1 MFQNERCIIIDESGN
16 LGIDG
21 RYFVIACIDTSD
33 CKALHN
39 LMKRKL
45 KQAKKTFPEFNVYE
59 HEIKAADAY
68 PCVKH
73 HILKSIAAKDIHIS
87 YIVADITH
95 IETRLL
101 QNKNILYNY
110 LAKLLIDKIIT
121 SHDKNTK
128 INILCDNKTTK
139 VKSTNSFKEYII
151 AQLNYERRYDL
162 DLNIKFMDSCA
173 GNAYVIQ
180 AVDYVANAVYSFFE
194 HKNDL
199 YINQFKNK
207 INVEVFFPVVNFQS
221 KCNSVV
227 TASVYPE
234 K

>member
-68 PCVKH
+68 PCIKH
-73 HILKSIAAKDIHIS
+73 HILESISTKDIRIS
-87 YIVADITH
+87 YIVADIAH
-95 IETRLL
+95 IEARLL
-101 QNKNILYNY
+101 KDKNILYNY

-121 SHDKNTK
+121 FRDKHTK

-139 VKSTNSFKEYII
+139 VKSANSFKEYII

-162 DLNIKFMDSCA
+162 DLNIAFMDSCA

-180 AVDYVANAVYSFFE
+180 AVDYVANAVYTFFE

-199 YINQFKNK
+199 YINQLRSK
-207 INVEVFFPVVNFQS
+207 IIVEDFFPLGKFG
-221 KCNSVV
+221 K
-227 TASVYPE
+227 
-234 K
+234 